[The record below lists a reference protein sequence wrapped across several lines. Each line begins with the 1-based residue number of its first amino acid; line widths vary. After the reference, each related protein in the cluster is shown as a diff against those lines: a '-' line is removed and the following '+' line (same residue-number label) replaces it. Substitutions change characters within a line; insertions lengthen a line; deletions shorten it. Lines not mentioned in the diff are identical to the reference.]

1 MFPQLK
7 RARALLF
14 GVTVLVVAPAF
25 ASALAAEPAKDA
37 KDEKAT
43 IINGEGV
50 DESALRFYASRNQ
63 TDRVNAE
70 IKRLERL
77 YPGWRPPEDLY
88 NTAPLGGPDEQV
100 LWDLFGADRLEDLQ
114 AAIEVRQKAEPGWQP
129 SADLEQKFQRK
140 KARRKIAALRKDGQW
155 EDLVDFV
162 KANGLGDE
170 GDLDLAWTV
179 AEAYTKVKQP
189 GNALA
194 VYKTI
199 LGGKANPEQRAATI
213 QKAIATLRMGDVETL
228 IAMGRKDPLGR
239 SEFDNIL
246 PDIARARISAF
257 LHAEREE
264 PVSPADMKAFEEQA
278 TKADDANQPALAA
291 WYYFKRRDYNQALTW
306 FKLSVERGGD
316 AMVAHGLAN
325 TLKEL
330 GLLREAEE
338 VAYAWRESL
347 ANNAILFIDIL
358 ETQLT
363 KEVPPYIEPER
374 LTRYAQVTSETA
386 SGEGAQA
393 LAWYAYNSC
402 QFDVA
407 AQWFQRALA
416 WFPKEG
422 TAMGY
427 ALSMQ
432 RQAKRKEMLEIIN
445 RYDGLFPSVV
455 GLLFPDELAR
465 APTPCETSPGA
476 RQAGNASAQAQIFS
490 GATTGQRFLVP
501 TGPGGNARDP
511 RLNRGFGSVPSP
523 QGGAVTGAPP
533 PIDRKEF
540 PVSTAPENPFRFAAT
555 RTESGERNPSPASPA
570 IGLAYAREP
579 FAGPWP
585 LIAGRVPGV
594 GPMPYER
601 YGFELLPGYNGITKA
616 SWPPA
621 SAQIA
626 AAGTLW
632 SQDAVDRMRVGAFGD
647 DQRRQGAP
655 VNQQQA
661 PSGAAAPNFPVRNR

>member
-7 RARALLF
+7 RTRALLF
-14 GVTVLVVAPAF
+14 GVTMLFVAQSCVSAF
-25 ASALAAEPAKDA
+25 AAEPAKGAKDA

-50 DESALRFYASRNQ
+50 DESALRFYASRSQ

-88 NTAPLGGPDEQV
+88 DTAPLGGPDEQV

-114 AAIEVRQKAEPGWQP
+114 AAIEARQKAEPGWEP
-129 SADLEQKFQRK
+129 SADLQQKFQRK

-170 GDLDLAWTV
+170 SDLDLAWTV

-189 GNALA
+189 ANALA
-194 VYKTI
+194 LYKTI

-213 QKAIATLRMGDVETL
+213 QKAMSTLRMGEVETL

-239 SEFDNIL
+239 SEFDIIL

-264 PVSPADMKAFEEQA
+264 PVSTADMKAFEEQA

-374 LTRYAQVTSETA
+374 LTRYAQVTAETA

-402 QFDVA
+402 QFDVS

-432 RQAKRKEMLEIIN
+432 RQGKRKEMIEIIN

-465 APTPCETSPGA
+465 PPTPCETQPGA
-476 RQAGNASAQAQIFS
+476 RQSGSPMSPQILS

-501 TGPGGNARDP
+501 TGPGGNVRDP
-511 RLNRGFGSVPSP
+511 RTNRGFGSVPSP
-523 QGGAVTGAPP
+523 LGGTVSGAPP

-555 RTESGERNPSPASPA
+555 RTGNERNPSPTSPA

-616 SWPPA
+616 TWPPA

-655 VNQQQA
+655 VQQPA
-661 PSGAAAPNFPVRNR
+661 PSGATAPNFPVRNR